1 MPFQPTSPTKS
12 DFLLDQSNDELD
24 RLNEELAIAAQK
36 LKLAQSR
43 TEELEFSNQRLQ
55 DTCEELR
62 IQTRKQAEEIIS
74 KSAKVS
80 SLENIQRE
88 LTAGRKS
95 DDSDRH
101 KLEEEA

>member
-12 DFLLDQSNDELD
+12 DFLLDESNDELD

-62 IQTRKQAEEIIS
+62 IQTRKQAEEIIG